1 MAGSKH
7 VNSSRVYKSSRI
19 HREQSTASADS
30 IIISQTTC
38 AYLCCF
44 SADKL
49 CSADRD
55 LEHMVHLAVGSN
67 TTPMNSLLVLH
78 NPRQLHAH
86 SDLDEHIVTR
96 ISIDEAIFNCQL
108 WRSRHWHAWLV
119 ERRCSPQPPR
129 AVPSSLVKTKPVTP
143 ITWIKPTSSAERL
156 NTMEAEAATSE
167 QT

>member
-1 MAGSKH
+1 
-7 VNSSRVYKSSRI
+7 
-19 HREQSTASADS
+19 
-30 IIISQTTC
+30 
-38 AYLCCF
+38 
-44 SADKL
+44 
-49 CSADRD
+49 
-55 LEHMVHLAVGSN
+55 MVHLAVGSN

-96 ISIDEAIFNCQL
+96 ISIEEAIVNFG
-108 WRSRHWHAWLV
+108 SRHWHAWLV
-119 ERRCSPQPPR
+119 REKMLTTQPPR

>member
-96 ISIDEAIFNCQL
+96 ISIEEAIVNFG
-108 WRSRHWHAWLV
+108 SRHWHAWLV
-119 ERRCSPQPPR
+119 REKMLTTQPPR